1 MIKKAALF
9 FAISILLFSCAPK
22 ERLVYFQGIDKLGK
36 NETKVDYQPVLQ
48 PDDLLLI
55 IVSAPDPEAAIPYNL
70 VAYSSSDNSTDR
82 TSSGGARYQTYLVDS
97 SGNIE
102 FPVLGSIKL
111 GGLTKAEAIEKL
123 KAELRKYINSPIVNL
138 RITNYKIS
146 VLGEVA
152 KPGSYNVVSERITLP
167 EALSMAG
174 DLTIYGNRKEVLI
187 IRDIEGVKVHNFVD
201 ITSSEF
207 INSPYYYLDQN
218 DLVYV
223 NPNKTKINSSVVGP
237 NVTVGISAV
246 SLLITII
253 ALISR

>member
-1 MIKKAALF
+1 MIKKVILCLT
-9 FAISILLFSCAPK
+9 ISTLLFSCAPK
-22 ERLVYFQGIDKLGK
+22 ERLIYFQGIDKQGK
-36 NETKVDYQPVLQ
+36 NETKLDYQPVLQ

-55 IVSAPDPEAAIPYNL
+55 IVSAPEPEAAIPYNL
-70 VAYSSSDNSTDR
+70 IAYTSSDNSSDR
-82 TSSGGARYQTYLVDS
+82 TNNGGLRYQTYLVDS
-97 SGNIE
+97 KGNIE
-102 FPVLGSIKL
+102 FPILGSISL
-111 GGLTKAEAIEKL
+111 GGLTKTEAIEKL
-123 KAELRKYINSPIVNL
+123 KGLLKKYINSPIVNL

-146 VLGEVA
+146 ILGEVS

-167 EALSMAG
+167 EALSLAG
-174 DLTIYGNRKEVLI
+174 DLTIYGNRKEILI
-187 IRDIEGVKVHNFVD
+187 IRDVEGVKEHTFID
-201 ITSSEF
+201 ITSPEF

-253 ALISR
+253 ALLIR